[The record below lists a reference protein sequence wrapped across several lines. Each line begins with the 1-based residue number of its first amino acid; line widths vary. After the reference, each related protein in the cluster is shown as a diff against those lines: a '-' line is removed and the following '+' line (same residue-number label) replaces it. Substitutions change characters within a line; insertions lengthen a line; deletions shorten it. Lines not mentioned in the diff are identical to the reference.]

1 MEKHIP
7 FIKTDKKLYLIEKI
21 NFTMY
26 DFNGSVKFNNII
38 GITDDMELAMSY
50 QDVFTKITEI
60 PFIERK

>member
-1 MEKHIP
+1 MEKYIP
-7 FIKTDKKLYLIEKI
+7 FIKTDKKLYIIEKVNTCAFNI
-21 NFTMY
+21 NTGVM
-26 DFNGSVKFNNII
+26 NNPII